1 MRTYIHN
8 LESIVKENGAEI
20 IAKQGY
26 GYKLQMIRPM
36 QFEMF
41 LNKHQIQHVGENEK
55 KAELETSL
63 DRQNYILNKMLIEDE
78 HVFLEMLADTLYIS
92 RSTLTKDMNVIK
104 KMLEPYGLSIVSK
117 PNYGTWIQGEENDKR
132 CFIMN
137 YFFKGSRF
145 NSIQEYMDHT
155 NYFDDIPTERLHFS
169 HTR

>member
-1 MRTYIHN
+1 MKEKEQNLLLQLFENQDHFTTSKELSEILSLSERTVRTYIHN

-63 DRQNYILNKMLIEDE
+63 DRQNYI
-78 HVFLEMLADTLYIS
+78 
-92 RSTLTKDMNVIK
+92 
-104 KMLEPYGLSIVSK
+104 
-117 PNYGTWIQGEENDKR
+117 
-132 CFIMN
+132 
-137 YFFKGSRF
+137 FKQNAHR
-145 NSIQEYMDHT
+145 
-155 NYFDDIPTERLHFS
+155 R
-169 HTR
+169 